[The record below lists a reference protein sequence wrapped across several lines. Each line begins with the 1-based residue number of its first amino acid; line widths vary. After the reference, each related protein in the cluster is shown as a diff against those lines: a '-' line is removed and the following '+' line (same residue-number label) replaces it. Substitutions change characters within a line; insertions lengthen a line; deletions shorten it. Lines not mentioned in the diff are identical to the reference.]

1 MTPLPKCSAPAERAL
16 KAAYIDTLEQL
27 STYSKQEIAALHGVG
42 PSVLRVLESAL
53 REQGLRFNDSE
64 IHS

>member
-1 MTPLPKCSAPAERAL
+1 MTPLPKCSPPAERAL

-27 STYSKQEIAALHGVG
+27 ATYTKQEIAALHGVG
-42 PSVLRVLESAL
+42 PSVLRILETAL
-53 REQGLRFNDSE
+53 HEQGLRFTESE

>member
-16 KAAYIDTLEQL
+16 RAAYIDTIEQL
-27 STYSKQEIAALHGVG
+27 ATYTKREIAALHGVG
-42 PSVLRVLESAL
+42 PSVLRILETAL
-53 REQGLRFNDSE
+53 HEQGLRFTDSE

>member
-27 STYSKQEIAALHGVG
+27 ATYTKQEIAALHGIG
-42 PSVLRVLESAL
+42 PSVLRILESAL
-53 REQGLRFNDSE
+53 AEQRLRFTENNK
-64 IHS
+64 HT

>member
-27 STYSKQEIAALHGVG
+27 ATYTKQEVSALHGVG
-42 PSVLRVLESAL
+42 PNVLLVLESAL
-53 REQGLRFNDSE
+53 HEQGLRFTDSE

>member
-16 KAAYIDTLEQL
+16 AAAYIDTLEQL
-27 STYSKQEIAALHGVG
+27 ATYTRQEIADLHGIG
-42 PSVLRVLESAL
+42 PSVLRILETAL
-53 REQGLRFNDSE
+53 HEQGLRFTDSE